1 MGAYLDTAT
10 RPEAHPEGWTPNRR
24 GPVFGVHPLGC
35 CGGSQAW
42 WQCQDAPE
50 LLDVIV
56 NDFVGTRLQ

>member
-1 MGAYLDTAT
+1 MTLPPAPKHTLKGGHRTVAAL
-10 RPEAHPEGWTPNRR
+10 
-24 GPVFGVHPLGC
+24 FGVHPLGC